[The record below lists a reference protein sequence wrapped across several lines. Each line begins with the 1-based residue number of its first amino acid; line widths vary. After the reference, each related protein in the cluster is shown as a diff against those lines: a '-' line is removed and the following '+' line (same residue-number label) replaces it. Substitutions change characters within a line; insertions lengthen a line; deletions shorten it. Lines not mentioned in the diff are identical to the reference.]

1 MASEKASAS
10 SSVPNP
16 FVLTP
21 YIIEKRSAETADTTT
36 LVMVPANG
44 GQIPAFKPGQF
55 NMLYSHGVG
64 EAAISVSG
72 DPKKRDKL
80 THTIRAVGK
89 ITNALTSLEPGSVVG
104 VRGPYGVSWPM
115 EEMKH
120 HDVVVVGGGLG
131 LAPLRPALYDL
142 INNRSQYERIEVMY
156 GARSPKDIVYN
167 DEIQRWRA
175 IQDWRFQVTVD
186 AAGREWYGDV
196 GVVTTRIPDA
206 RFDPKN
212 TVALVC
218 GPDIMMKFVIQS
230 LTGRGIPDDRIYVSL
245 ERNMKC
251 AVGFCG
257 HCQYGPIFV
266 CRDGPVF
273 KYSDIKSFMFAK
285 EV

>member
-1 MASEKASAS
+1 MASERAST
-10 SSVPNP
+10 VPNP

-21 YIIEKRSAETADTTT
+21 YVIEKRSAETADTTT
-36 LVMVPANG
+36 LVMAPVNG

-72 DPKKRDKL
+72 DPKKREKL
-80 THTIRAVGK
+80 IHTIRAVGK
-89 ITNALTSLEPGSVVG
+89 ITNSLTSLEPGSVVG
-104 VRGPYGVSWPM
+104 VRGPYGVAWPM

-131 LAPLRPALYDL
+131 LAPLRPALYEL
-142 INNRSQYERIEVMY
+142 INNRSQYERVEVMY

-167 DEIQRWRA
+167 DEIQGWRA
-175 IQDWRFQVTVD
+175 RSDWRFQVTVD

-212 TVALVC
+212 AVALVC

-230 LTGRGIPDDRIYVSL
+230 LQGRGIPDDRIYVSL

-273 KYSDIKSFMFAK
+273 KYSDIKSFMFVK

>member
-1 MASEKASAS
+1 MASEKASA

-21 YIIEKRSAETADTTT
+21 YVIEKRSAETADTTT
-36 LVMVPANG
+36 LVMAPVKG

-55 NMLYSHGVG
+55 NMVYSHGVG

-80 THTIRAVGK
+80 IHTIRAVGK
-89 ITNALTSLEPGSVVG
+89 ITNSLTSLEPGSVVG
-104 VRGPYGVSWPM
+104 IRGPYGVSWPM

-120 HDVVVVGGGLG
+120 HDVVIVGGGLG
-131 LAPLRPALYDL
+131 LAPLRPAIYEL
-142 INNRSQYERIEVMY
+142 INNRSQYERIEIMY

-167 DEIQRWRA
+167 DEIQSWRA
-175 IQDWRFQVTVD
+175 RQDWRFQVTVD

-212 TVALVC
+212 SVALVC

-230 LTGRGIPDDRIYVSL
+230 LQGRGIPDDRIYVSL

-273 KYSDIKSFMFAK
+273 KYSDIKSFMFVK